1 LATKVPPNKR
11 RMNVVYY
18 YVGSK
23 MELAKFLNL
32 CAMLFGIMAVLF
44 LSKALFT
51 SAEQIL
57 RTTYHYS
64 SMGWPSVALISDKAG
79 QKSDTLASIIL
90 VFLVLLLQICSLFM
104 KEDISFTSTWQKGVV
119 IAIIFVGIVSEMF
132 AARDRI
138 KAYFERSSC
147 PLYSDVEAIAKQYF
161 DFSKKDDEDNPS
173 FLKRYAGFL
182 GYHIPE
188 DADFSKFR

>member
-1 LATKVPPNKR
+1 
-11 RMNVVYY
+11 
-18 YVGSK
+18 

-51 SAEQIL
+51 SSEQIL

-64 SMGWPSVALISDKAG
+64 SVGWPSVAIISDKAG

-90 VFLVLLLQICSLFM
+90 VFLVLLLQLCSLFI

-119 IAIIFVGIVSEMF
+119 IAIIFVGIVSVIVHKIDVGARKSFELEIKMF

-138 KAYFERSSC
+138 KAYFERSSG

-173 FLKRYAGFL
+173 FVKRFACFL
-182 GYHIPE
+182 GYRIPE

>member
-1 LATKVPPNKR
+1 
-11 RMNVVYY
+11 MD
-18 YVGSK
+18 
-23 MELAKFLNL
+23 LAKFLNL
-32 CAMLFGIMAVLF
+32 CAILLGLVAVLF

-64 SMGWPSVALISDKAG
+64 SIGWPSVDIISDKAG

-90 VFLVLLLQICSLFM
+90 VLLVLVLQICPLFI

-119 IAIIFVGIVSEMF
+119 IAIIFVCIVSLIVYKIDVGTKKSFELEIKKL

-138 KAYFERSSC
+138 KYYFERSSC
-147 PLYSDVEAIAKQYF
+147 PLYSDVESIAKQYF
-161 DFSKKDDEDNPS
+161 AFVKKDDEDNPS
-173 FLKRYAGFL
+173 FVKRFACSL
-182 GYHIPE
+182 GYSIPE

>member
-1 LATKVPPNKR
+1 
-11 RMNVVYY
+11 
-18 YVGSK
+18 
-23 MELAKFLNL
+23 
-32 CAMLFGIMAVLF
+32 MLFGIMAVLF

-64 SMGWPSVALISDKAG
+64 SMGWPSVAIISDKAG

-90 VFLVLLLQICSLFM
+90 VFLVLLLQLCSLFI

-119 IAIIFVGIVSEMF
+119 IAIIFVGIVSVIVHKIDVGARQRFEQEIKML

-147 PLYSDVEAIAKQYF
+147 PLYSDVESIAKQYF
-161 DFSKKDDEDNPS
+161 EFSKKDDEDNPS
-173 FLKRYAGFL
+173 FVKRYACFL

>member
-1 LATKVPPNKR
+1 
-11 RMNVVYY
+11 
-18 YVGSK
+18 

-32 CAMLFGIMAVLF
+32 CAMLLGIMAVLF
-44 LSKALFT
+44 LSKALFA

-64 SMGWPSVALISDKAG
+64 SAGWPSVAIISDKAG
-79 QKSDTLASIIL
+79 QKSDTLASILL
-90 VFLVLLLQICSLFM
+90 VFLVLLQLCSLFI
-104 KEDISFTSTWQKGVV
+104 KENISFTSTWQRGVV
-119 IAIIFVGIVSEMF
+119 IAIIFVGIVSVIVHKIDVGARKSFEQEIKML

-138 KAYFERSSC
+138 KAYFERFSV
-147 PLYSDVEAIAKQYF
+147 PMYSDVGAIAKQYF

-173 FLKRYAGFL
+173 FVKRFASFL

-188 DADFSKFR
+188 DTDFSKFR

>member
-1 LATKVPPNKR
+1 
-11 RMNVVYY
+11 
-18 YVGSK
+18 

-44 LSKALFT
+44 LSKALFA

-64 SMGWPSVALISDKAG
+64 STGWPSVAIISDKAG
-79 QKSDTLASIIL
+79 QKSDTLASILL
-90 VFLVLLLQICSLFM
+90 VFLVLLLQLCSLFI
-104 KEDISFTSTWQKGVV
+104 KENISFTSTWQRGVV
-119 IAIIFVGIVSEMF
+119 IAIIFVGIVSVIVHKIDVGARKSFEQEIKML

-138 KAYFERSSC
+138 KLYFERFSV

-173 FLKRYAGFL
+173 FVKRFASFL

-188 DADFSKFR
+188 DSDFSKFR